1 MLLSSDQQNAIDRI
15 KEFISSP
22 EKLFILNG
30 SAGTGKTSII
40 NNIFENDIKL
50 KKICLSATT
59 NKAVGVMNQME
70 NKNENID
77 YQTIHKL
84 LKVKRKIDLN
94 GEHHFKL
101 EISKN
106 KKNNNKKTIHYYD
119 IIIIDEASMVN
130 NELFLELLKVSKNI
144 QGKII
149 FVGDSIQLPPVNED
163 ISPVFTNTLIPQIT
177 LTTIHRTQNRI
188 LDISNHIREAIQS
201 GSKIKIKQ
209 FIDDNVKIFRD
220 RDNWIKEFSK
230 YPDAITLAY
239 TNACCEEI
247 NTTIRKLIFGKET
260 LSNKYLPGERIV
272 FNTFFKSDKKRY
284 YTSQQETI
292 KEITKQNSALNS
304 FNIFGNVIDS
314 SISECNPCELCH
326 GKINKDVTIICEHR
340 LCYIC
345 YRSWIQ
351 QHKFCPLC
359 HIKIGKDSISYL
371 NDPIIEKY
379 LNKIFRYSKKEYLIY
394 NIELENTDV
403 IKVIHVDDLKRYYH
417 DLEKVKMLIKELNSK
432 TKVPSII
439 IKNLW
444 EYYFN
449 SYIDYFA
456 DISYGYC
463 ITCHKSQGSTY
474 KNVFVD
480 LGNILNMNRKEN
492 EGMKCLYTAITRA
505 AENLIIYY

>member
-1 MLLSSDQQNAIDRI
+1 MLLSSDQENAIAKI
-15 KEFISSP
+15 KEFLSGP
-22 EKLFILNG
+22 EKFIILNG

-40 NNIFENDIKL
+40 NKVFEED
-50 KKICLSATT
+50 KKQICFSATT
-59 NKAVGVMNQME
+59 NKAVSVMNQMD
-70 NKNENID
+70 NSNDNID

-84 LKVKRKIDLN
+84 LKVKRRIDLN
-94 GEHHFKL
+94 GEQYFKFKL
-101 EISKN
+101 DISKTVSQ
-106 KKNNNKKTIHYYD
+106 KTINYYD

-130 NELFLELLKVSKNI
+130 NELFQVLLTVSKKIN
-144 QGKII
+144 GKII
-149 FVGDSIQLPPVNED
+149 FVGDSVQLPPVNED
-163 ISPVFTNTLIPQIT
+163 MSPVFANTLIPQIT

-209 FIDDNVKIFRD
+209 FIDQNVKIFRK
-220 RDNWIKEFSK
+220 KEDWFTEFVK
-230 YPDAITLAY
+230 YPNAITLAY
-239 TNACCEEI
+239 TNACCEDI
-247 NTTIRKLIFGKET
+247 NMNLRKLIFGKET
-260 LSNKYLPGERIV
+260 ISNKYLPGERIV
-272 FNTFFKSDKKRY
+272 FNNFFESDKNKY
-284 YTSQQETI
+284 YTSQQVTI
-292 KEITKQNSALNS
+292 KEITEQKCPLNS
-304 FNIFGNVIDS
+304 LSIFGKVNDNLMNES
-314 SISECNPCELCH
+314 NPCEICRC
-326 GKINKDVTIICEHR
+326 KMNKDITMICEHR

-359 HIKIGKDSISYL
+359 HITIGKDSISYL
-371 NDPIIEKY
+371 NQPIIEKY

-394 NIELENTDV
+394 NIELENNDV
-403 IKVIHVDDLKRYYH
+403 IKVIHIEDLKSYTC
-417 DLEKVKMLIKELNSK
+417 DLEKFKMITKELKSN
-432 TKVPSII
+432 TNIPSII

-480 LGNILNMNRKEN
+480 LGNILNMNRKEK

>member
-1 MLLSSDQQNAIDRI
+1 MLLSSDQENAIDRI

-22 EKLFILNG
+22 EKLLILNG

-40 NNIFENDIKL
+40 NKVFEEDSNI
-50 KKICLSATT
+50 KKICFSATT
-59 NKAVGVMNQME
+59 NKAVSVMNQME
-70 NKNENID
+70 NSNENID

-94 GEHHFKL
+94 GEQYFKL
-101 EISKN
+101 ELSKTKN
-106 KKNNNKKTIHYYD
+106 KNQKNINYYD
-119 IIIIDEASMVN
+119 IIIIDEASMIN

-144 QGKII
+144 RGQII

-163 ISPVFTNTLIPQIT
+163 MSPVFTNTLIPQIT

-209 FIDDNVKIFRD
+209 FIDDNVNIFRK
-220 RDNWIKEFSK
+220 RDEWFKEFVK
-230 YPDAITLAY
+230 YPNAITLAY
-239 TNACCEEI
+239 TNACCEDI
-247 NTTIRKLIFGKET
+247 NTNLRKLIFGKET
-260 LSNKYLPGERIV
+260 ISNKYLPGERIV
-272 FNTFFKSDKKRY
+272 FNNFFKSDKKRY

-292 KEITKQNSALNS
+292 KEITKKNAPLNS
-304 FNIFGNVIDS
+304 FNIFGNIVGNSIDES
-314 SISECNPCELCH
+314 NPCQICR

-359 HIKIGKDSISYL
+359 HITIGKDSISYL
-371 NDPIIEKY
+371 NNPIIEKY
-379 LNKIFRYSKKEYLIY
+379 LNKLLSYSKKEYLIY
-394 NIELENTDV
+394 NIELENNDM
-403 IKVIHVDDLKRYYH
+403 IKVIHIEDLKRYHH
-417 DLEKVKMLIKELNSK
+417 DLEKFKMILKEMNTK
-432 TKVPSII
+432 TKTPSII

-449 SYIDYFA
+449 SYVDCFA

-474 KNVFVD
+474 KNIFVD